1 MTHRCGTVSLVG
13 RPNTGKSSL
22 LNRLVGEKISIV
34 SPRPQTTRH
43 LVRGIVTVPQ
53 CQYIFVDAPGNP
65 PRLKSVLH
73 KALNRRVAEAAS
85 EADLVLFVAEALRY
99 GPEDRA
105 ALERIPAGHTAIAVV
120 NKVDTVKRGAELI
133 PYLERLAKTR
143 DFIALVPVSART
155 GKNVPELLRVLAAAL
170 PEGPATYPHDQL
182 TDRDERF
189 FAAEMLREKLFESLG
204 EELPYRC
211 EVMIDSFKEEGRLRR
226 IEASILVERDSQ
238 KAIVLGKGG
247 ERLKAMASAARRD
260 LERLFQGKVY
270 LGVWVKVRRAWTDD
284 ARVLRQLGYE

>member
-1 MTHRCGTVSLVG
+1 MTHRCGSVALVG

-22 LNRLVGEKISIV
+22 LNRLVGEKLSIV

-43 LVRGIVTVPQ
+43 LLRGILTLPH
-53 CQYIFVDAPGNP
+53 CQAIFIDSPGNP

-73 KALNRRVAEAAS
+73 KALNRRVAEAAT
-85 EADLVLFVAEALRY
+85 EADVVLFVVEALRF

-105 ALERIPAGHTAIAVV
+105 ALERIPARQKVVAVV
-120 NKVDTVKRGAELI
+120 NKVDTVKRRADLI
-133 PYLERLAKTR
+133 PFLDRLQKTR
-143 DFIALVPVSART
+143 DFAALVPVSARS
-155 GKNVPELLRVLAAAL
+155 GKNLPELLRVVAEAL
-170 PEGPATYPHDQL
+170 PEAPAAYPEDQL

-189 FAAEMLREKLFESLG
+189 FAAEALREQLFHTLG

-238 KAIVLGKGG
+238 KAILLGKGG

-260 LERLFQGKVY
+260 LERLYQGKVY

>member
-1 MTHRCGTVSLVG
+1 LTHRCGTVSLVG

-22 LNRLVGEKISIV
+22 LNRLIGEKLSIV
-34 SPRPQTTRH
+34 SARPQTTRH
-43 LVRGIVTVPQ
+43 LIRGILSLPE
-53 CQYIFVDAPGNP
+53 CQYIFLDAPGNP

-73 KALNRRVAEAAS
+73 KALNRRVGEAAS
-85 EADLVLFVAEALRY
+85 QAEVVLFVLEALRF

-105 ALERIPAGHTAIAVV
+105 ALERIPAAQKVIAVA
-120 NKVDTVKRGAELI
+120 NKVDTVKRSADLI
-133 PYLERLAKTR
+133 PFLERLSRTR
-143 DFIALVPVSART
+143 DFAAIVPVSART
-155 GKNVPELLRVLAAAL
+155 GKNVPELLRVVAEAL
-170 PEGPATYPHDQL
+170 PEGPAAYPQDQL

-189 FAAEMLREKLFESLG
+189 FAAELVREKLFETLG

-211 EVMIDSFKEEGRLRR
+211 EVIIDSFKEEGALRR
-226 IEASILVERDSQ
+226 IEASILVERASQ
-238 KAIVLGKGG
+238 KAIILGKGG
-247 ERLKAMASAARRD
+247 ERLKAMATVARKD

>member
-1 MTHRCGTVSLVG
+1 VIHRCGSVALVG

-22 LNRLVGEKISIV
+22 LNRLVGEKLSIV

-43 LVRGIVTVPQ
+43 LLRGILTLPH
-53 CQYIFVDAPGNP
+53 CQAIFIDSPGNP

-85 EADLVLFVAEALRY
+85 EADVVLFVVEALRF

-105 ALERIPAGHTAIAVV
+105 ALERIPARQKVVAVV
-120 NKVDTVKRGAELI
+120 NKVDTVKRHADLI
-133 PYLERLAKTR
+133 PFLDRLQKTR
-143 DFIALVPVSART
+143 DFAALVPVSARS
-155 GKNVPELLRVLAAAL
+155 GKNLPALLRVVAEAL
-170 PEGPATYPHDQL
+170 PEAPAAYPEDQL

-189 FAAEMLREKLFESLG
+189 FAAEALREQLFQTLG

-211 EVMIDSFKEEGRLRR
+211 EVMIDSFKEEGGLRR

-238 KAIVLGKGG
+238 KAILLGKGG
-247 ERLKAMASAARRD
+247 ERLKAMASAARKD
-260 LERLFQGKVY
+260 LERLFDGKVY